1 MLFIFKTLVSW
12 RKFIVTATFLTAVVV
27 AGISLLLPKW
37 FTAATSIFPPEQ
49 SGATPLYA
57 ELLQNMQMPLLGP
70 MGTGARPETIFID
83 MMKSR
88 YIGERLIDEFDLA
101 EEYKAGIIEDALT
114 ALHSHTGFTLLE
126 NGIVI
131 VSFEDKDPQR
141 AADVANRYVELLDE
155 FNRELSVTRA
165 SKTKEFIERQMQERR
180 AMLAEAELELKYFQ
194 EENEALELSEQ
205 LRAAMTI
212 VTELTTQ
219 AIALETELNI
229 LEHYTSPTSDE
240 FLQKKRQYDE
250 VVEQLE
256 KLKLNDGDDE
266 RDLLHAYLPTLEEI
280 PELALELV
288 RLKRMVG
295 IETSVY
301 TMLLK
306 EYEKSRFEEARDT
319 PTVQVMDRAAVP
331 NLRSRPKRKTLVIIG
346 ALVGLGWSAFLALL
360 ITVWREN
367 RERSRVFT
375 DVVNPIA
382 DDFSR
387 VFRRKK

>member
-1 MLFIFKTLVSW
+1 
-12 RKFIVTATFLTAVVV
+12 
-27 AGISLLLPKW
+27 
-37 FTAATSIFPPEQ
+37 
-49 SGATPLYA
+49 
-57 ELLQNMQMPLLGP
+57 
-70 MGTGARPETIFID
+70 
-83 MMKSR
+83 
-88 YIGERLIDEFDLA
+88 
-101 EEYKAGIIEDALT
+101 
-114 ALHSHTGFTLLE
+114 
-126 NGIVI
+126 
-131 VSFEDKDPQR
+131 
-141 AADVANRYVELLDE
+141 
-155 FNRELSVTRA
+155 
-165 SKTKEFIERQMQERR
+165 
-180 AMLAEAELELKYFQ
+180 
-194 EENEALELSEQ
+194 
-205 LRAAMTI
+205 